1 MFLSITLV
9 VGIGID
15 FYKTNFTQDKFPTFT
30 DEKYDS
36 IFTSRSKTFSKLS
49 EKNLTDDSNRTI
61 ININTATKEE
71 LILLPGVGEET
82 ADRILIFRK
91 EEGLFKDAKDLKK
104 LKASAIKTCKNDSK
118 NKI

>member
-1 MFLSITLV
+1 MV

-104 LKASAIKTCKNDSK
+104 IKGIGDKK
-118 NKI
+118 LAKMIPRIKFK